1 MKVSLELVHVAGR
14 LHVVL
19 SNRDRAVPLLVDVD
33 HECRSDHS
41 LDQLAV
47 EQLLSVRAIG
57 IERRLVW
64 IR

>member
-14 LHVVL
+14 FHVVL
-19 SNRDRAVPLLVDVD
+19 SNGDRAVPLLVDVD
-33 HECRSDHS
+33 HERRSDHS